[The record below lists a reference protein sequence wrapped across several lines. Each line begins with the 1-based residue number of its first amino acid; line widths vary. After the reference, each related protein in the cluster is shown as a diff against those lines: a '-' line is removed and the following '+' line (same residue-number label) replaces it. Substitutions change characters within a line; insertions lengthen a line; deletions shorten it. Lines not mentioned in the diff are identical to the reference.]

1 MKPLLTIRDLTV
13 TVNQLE
19 GKKMLLNGV
28 SLEVLPLSIVG
39 LVGGSGSGKT
49 TLGLSVLGLLPPA
62 LTIQKGNIYF
72 KGENLREVSQEKMRQ
87 LRGKDISMVF
97 QEPLEALNPVLNIGG
112 QIEEVLEFHTP
123 LNSR

>member
-1 MKPLLTIRDLTV
+1 MEPLLTIRDLTV

-19 GKKMLLNGV
+19 GKKMLLNCV
-28 SLEVLPLSIVG
+28 SLEILPLSIVG

-72 KGENLREVSQEKMRQ
+72 KGENLRGASQEKMR
-87 LRGKDISMVF
+87 
-97 QEPLEALNPVLNIGG
+97 
-112 QIEEVLEFHTP
+112 
-123 LNSR
+123 